1 MSFLKV
7 EKRDRVTLITM
18 DRPDQRNALSDTA
31 QCEEFVAVCAEIEAD
46 PQSAVAI
53 VTGAGPAFCAGGN
66 VKDVKNRE
74 GWYAGTPAELRDNYR
89 NGIQRIPLALYHLE
103 VPTIAAVNGPAMGAG
118 CDLACMCDM
127 RIAAEEASF
136 AESFV
141 RLGLVPGDGGAWLLQ
156 RVVGLGKASE
166 MTFTGEPISAADA
179 LACGLVQKVVPGA
192 KLMDAAFDLAGRIAA
207 NSPPALRMAKK
218 LMRESQ
224 HAGLGTIL
232 EMSAAFQSLAHLGE
246 EHARAVG
253 AAPWIP
259 PAKGGS
265 GE

>member
-66 VKDVKNRE
+66 VKDVKNRA
-74 GWYAGTPAELRDNYR
+74 GWYAGTPAQMRDNYR
-89 NGIQRIPLALYHLE
+89 TGIQRIPLALYNLE
-103 VPTIAAVNGPAMGAG
+103 VPVIAAVNGPAMGAG

-127 RIAAEEASF
+127 RIASDTAIF

-141 RLGLVPGDGGAWLLQ
+141 KLGLVPGDGGAWLLQ
-156 RVVGLGKASE
+156 RVVGAGKAAE
-166 MTFTGEPISAADA
+166 MTFTGDPITAEEA

-192 KLMDAAFDLAGRIAA
+192 ELMDAAMNLARRIAV
-207 NSPPALRMAKK
+207 NSPSALRMAKK
-218 LMRESQ
+218 LMRESE
-224 HAGLGTIL
+224 HARLDTIL
-232 EMSAAFQSLAHLGE
+232 EMSATYQALAHLGE
-246 EHARAVG
+246 EHATAVG
-253 AAPWIP
+253 AAPWVP
-259 PAKGGS
+259 PAREEA